1 MDLIFIKYL
10 LNTYLLNT
18 YYEPATSYK
27 AWRYLATRYKSPEQN
42 LGLHLISI
50 LLGEKEIPIK
60 SVCTYVCV
68 CVECERE
75 RERERGVQ
83 EYSKKGGGFA
93 DQN

>member
-1 MDLIFIKYL
+1 MELIFIIYL

-18 YYEPATSYK
+18 YYGPATSYK
-27 AWRYLATRYKSPEQN
+27 AWIYLATGYKSPEQN

-50 LLGEKEIPIK
+50 LLGEREIPIK
-60 SVCTYVCV
+60 SVCTYVCMCMV
-68 CVECERE
+68 CVCE

-83 EYSKKGGGFA
+83 EYLKKGGGFG